1 MIGFLHS
8 AVDLPMITAQA
19 VQDLL
24 AHDDPDAD
32 IVAGLVSEAVFL
44 GVYPSAPYRALAFRE
59 GNFLNASVSVM
70 RVGFLQQHAPLL
82 HKLAE
87 LRKSV
92 IRSLWHL
99 SLAFHYQ
106 WFRRGLPALVRFATG
121 RLSVYDLPPLA
132 ERTIY
137 AKIRFYLSVMPEL
150 VYDVDTVEDYK
161 YARLWIADW
170 RRRQLG
176 GASRF
181 LNPSLSTN
189 RRGFRACRRAIG
201 TRRDVR
207 AGTVPSGN

>member
-1 MIGFLHS
+1 
-8 AVDLPMITAQA
+8 MITAQA

-44 GVYPSAPYRALAFRE
+44 GVYPGAPYRALAFRE

-87 LRKSV
+87 SRKSV
-92 IRSLWHL
+92 VRSLWHL

-132 ERTIY
+132 ERTIH

-150 VYDVDTVEDYK
+150 VCDVDTVEDYK